1 MNDRP
6 INFTEK
12 ETQVEEFDIKKIIYL
27 IRRQWYWLAFFG
39 FLGLLLA
46 YGYNKITKPR
56 YQINTSILVPEKS
69 DALNMKSIFQGIVDV
84 PKNNIYNQVEII
96 KSYYNI
102 NQALLNLNWRTSWYS
117 KNLFIWRDIYKQ
129 EPFDVQETPNFMNTT
144 GIAVYI
150 KPTTDNKYIISYNAK
165 IEKDGQITDL
175 KFEGSGTFGQ
185 PFSNKYFNFTLLK
198 KINNFETISGQ
209 YYFVFNDINNLTRTY
224 QNKLNATITD
234 KKGDIIVC
242 SIESDQPYRGCDFL
256 NEVIKVYIE
265 GKMNFQSEA
274 QRRSLDFIN
283 TQLAGISDSLNTA
296 GAKFTNFR
304 SQNNIIDLGA
314 EGTLVM
320 NSLKEIESER
330 AQSKMQLDYF
340 QNLLKY
346 LKDNSDLKEI
356 VSPSVVGI
364 QDASLNALVLKLG
377 ELYNRRQVL
386 SFSAKENNPTLIMI
400 DKELNQVRNQLNE
413 NLRNLID
420 NATANIN
427 SQKERQDKINFQM
440 TKLPLKE
447 QKMVSI
453 QRQFNLTNDI
463 YTFLLQKRAETNISL
478 ASTMPDVQVIDT
490 ARPDLASPIGYS
502 PRILLSL
509 GFILGTGLPVA
520 FLLLFNF
527 FDDHIR
533 TQQDLEKNTRIPILG
548 NIMHSQ
554 TKSDL
559 VVHENPKS
567 NIAESFRAL
576 RTSLQFMLSGPLGK
590 VLSIHSTNPG
600 EGKSFFSVNLATIL
614 AMNNK
619 KVLIIGA
626 DLRKPRLHKVFNL
639 SNENGLSNYLI
650 GIDSIDQ
657 IIFPT
662 CVDNLSLLTSGPIPP
677 NPAEILGKPEMKNLI
692 DSFRS
697 KFDYIIIDN
706 APTAMVTDGHIVS
719 VLSDLN
725 IFILRYGYS
734 RKHEIEMI
742 NQYANQKTIENIALV
757 VNDIKPNSFGN
768 TYYKYYQ
775 YEADQRSYYSDEEDE
790 KKFLRKKK
798 VKATS

>member
-1 MNDRP
+1 MNENST
-6 INFTEK
+6 NFAERGN
-12 ETQVEEFDIKKIIYL
+12 QEEELDVKKIIYL
-27 IRRQWYWLAFFG
+27 IRRHWHWLALFG
-39 FLGLLLA
+39 TIGIILA
-46 YGYNKITKPR
+46 YGYIKITKPK
-56 YQINTSILVPEKS
+56 YQISTSVLVPEKS
-69 DALNMKSIFQGIVDV
+69 DALNMKSIFQGVIDM

-117 KNLFIWRDIYKQ
+117 KDLFIWKDIYKQ
-129 EPFDVQETPNFMNTT
+129 EPFDVQEAQNFINPK
-144 GIAVYI
+144 GIAIYI
-150 KPTTDNKYIISYNAK
+150 TPTSNDNYKISV
-165 IEKDGQITDL
+165 DGQIEIDHRITDIKL
-175 KFEGSGTFGQ
+175 EGSGTFGR
-185 PFSNKYFNFTLLK
+185 PFINKNFNFTLLK
-198 KINNFETISGQ
+198 KVDNFQAITGR
-209 YYFVFNDINNLTRTY
+209 YYFVFNDLNDATLAYQKKLT
-224 QNKLNATITD
+224 ATLKD
-234 KKGDIIVC
+234 KKGDIIEC
-242 SIESDQPYRGCDFL
+242 SIEGEEPYRDGDFL

-283 TQLAGISDSLNTA
+283 TQLTGISDSLNSA
-296 GAKFTNFR
+296 GTKFTNFR

-314 EGTLVM
+314 EGKLVM
-320 NSLKEIESER
+320 DNLKEIESEQ
-330 AQSKMQLDYF
+330 AKSQMQLDYF

-346 LKDNSDLKEI
+346 LNNTSDLKQL

-364 QDASLNALVLKLG
+364 QDVSLNALVLKLG

-386 SFSAKENNPTLIMI
+386 SFSAKENNPTLVMI

-427 SQKERQDKINFQM
+427 SQRERQDKISFQLN
-440 TKLPLKE
+440 KLPMKE
-447 QKMVSI
+447 QKMVNI
-453 QRQFNLTNDI
+453 QRQFNLTNEI

-478 ASTMPDVQVIDT
+478 ASTTPDVQVIDV
-490 ARPDLASPIGYS
+490 ARPETAK
-502 PRILLSL
+502 LLGLSSQVLLGL
-509 GFILGTGLPVA
+509 GFVLGTGLPIA
-520 FLLLFNF
+520 LLLLFNF

-533 TQQDLEKNTRIPILG
+533 TQQDLERNTSIPILG
-548 NIMHSQ
+548 HIMHSQ

-576 RTSLQFMLSGPLGK
+576 RTNLQFMLSGPLGK

-600 EGKSFFSVNLATIL
+600 EGKSFSSVNLATIL

-626 DLRKPRLHKVFNL
+626 DMRKPRLHKIFSL
-639 SNENGLSNYLI
+639 PNENGLSNYLI
-650 GIDSIDQ
+650 GVDSIDQ
-657 IIFPT
+657 IILPT
-662 CVDNLSLLTSGPIPP
+662 SVENLSILPSGPIPP
-677 NPAEILGKPEMKNLI
+677 NPAEILGKPEMKTLI
-692 DSFRS
+692 DSLRS
-697 KFDYIIIDN
+697 KFDYVIIDN

-719 VLSDLN
+719 HLSDLN
-725 IFILRYGYS
+725 IFILRYGFS

-742 NQYANQKTIENIALV
+742 NQYANQKTIENITMI

-768 TYYKYYQ
+768 SYYKYYQ
-775 YEADQRSYYSDEEDE
+775 YEADQRSYYSEEE
-790 KKFLRKKK
+790 EGKKHRWKKK
-798 VKATS
+798 NKTTA

>member
-1 MNDRP
+1 MNYDNTNLNEGVNP
-6 INFTEK
+6 
-12 ETQVEEFDIKKIIYL
+12 EESFDIKKLIYL
-27 IRRQWYWLAFFG
+27 LTRQWRWLSLFG
-39 FLGLLLA
+39 ILGIVLA
-46 YGYNKITKPR
+46 YGYIKISKPQ
-56 YQINTSILVPEKS
+56 YQISTSVMIPEKS

-117 KNLFIWRDIYKQ
+117 KDLFVWRDIYKQ
-129 EPFDVQETPNFMNTT
+129 EPFDVQEAQNFINPT
-144 GIAVYI
+144 GIAIYI
-150 KPTTDNKYIISYNAK
+150 TPTTNDNYTISVNSK
-165 IEKDGQITDL
+165 LENERQISNV
-175 KFEGSGTFGQ
+175 KFEGSGTFGR
-185 PFSNKYFNFTLLK
+185 PFVNKYFNFTLLK
-198 KINNFETISGQ
+198 KVNNFETTSGK
-209 YYFVFNDINNLTRTY
+209 YYFVFNDLN
-224 QNKLNATITD
+224 NATLAYQKQLVTTLKD
-234 KKGDIIVC
+234 KKGDIIEC
-242 SIESDQPYRGCDFL
+242 SIKGEDPYREGDFL

-283 TQLAGISDSLNTA
+283 AQLSGISDSLNTA
-296 GAKFTNFR
+296 GTKFSNFR

-314 EGTLVM
+314 EGKLVM
-320 NSLKEIESER
+320 DNLKEIESEQ
-330 AQSKMQLDYF
+330 AKSKMQLDYF

-346 LKDNSDLKEI
+346 LNNTSDLKQL

-427 SQKERQDKINFQM
+427 SQKERQDKISFQM
-440 TKLPLKE
+440 NKLPQKE
-447 QKMVSI
+447 QKMVNI
-453 QRQFNLTNDI
+453 QRQFNLTNEV
-463 YTFLLQKRAETNISL
+463 YTFMLQKRAETNIAL
-478 ASTMPDVQVIDT
+478 ASTIPDVQVIDV
-490 ARPDLASPIGYS
+490 ARPETASPIGPNS
-502 PRILLSL
+502 KVLLSL
-509 GFILGTGLPVA
+509 GFILGTGLPIA
-520 FLLLFNF
+520 LILIFNF

-533 TQQDLEKNTRIPILG
+533 TQQDLERSTSIPILG

-554 TKSDL
+554 LKSDL

-576 RTSLQFMLSGPLGK
+576 RTNMQFMLSGSLGH
-590 VLSIHSTNPG
+590 VLSIHSANPG
-600 EGKSFFSVNLATIL
+600 EGKSFSSVNLATIL

-626 DLRKPRLHKVFNL
+626 DMRKPRLHKIFNL
-639 SNENGLSNYLI
+639 PNENGLSNYLI
-650 GIDSIDQ
+650 GVDSIDQ

-662 CVDNLSLLTSGPIPP
+662 TVENLSFLPSGPIPP
-677 NPAEILGKPEMKNLI
+677 NPAEILGRPEMKIMI
-692 DSFRS
+692 DSLRS
-697 KFDYIIIDN
+697 RFDYIIIDN

-719 VLSDLN
+719 QLSDLN
-725 IFILRYGYS
+725 VFILRYGFS

-742 NQYANQKTIENIALV
+742 NQYANKKTIENITIV

-768 TYYKYYQ
+768 AYYKYYQ
-775 YEADQRSYYSDEEDE
+775 YEADQRSYYSDEEDG
-790 KKFLRKKK
+790 KKHRKKK
-798 VKATS
+798 KEKV

>member
-1 MNDRP
+1 MNENST
-6 INFTEK
+6 NFTEK
-12 ETQVEEFDIKKIIYL
+12 NHEEEFDFKKIIYL
-27 IRRQWYWLAFFG
+27 IRRQWHWLALFG
-39 FLGLLLA
+39 ALGITMAFL
-46 YGYNKITKPR
+46 YTKITKPK
-56 YQINTSILVPEKS
+56 YQISTSILVPEKS

-102 NQALLNLNWRTSWYS
+102 NQALLNLNWRTSWFS
-117 KNLFIWRDIYKQ
+117 KNMFIWRDIYKQ
-129 EPFDVQETPNFMNTT
+129 EPFDVQETQNFMNTT
-144 GIAVYI
+144 GIAIYI
-150 KPTTDNKYIISYNAK
+150 TPTSDDNYMISFNDK
-165 IEKDGQITDL
+165 IDKGGQITDI
-175 KFEGSGTFGQ
+175 KFEGIGTFGR
-185 PFSNKYFNFTLLK
+185 PFVNKYFNFTLLK
-198 KINNFETISGQ
+198 KINSFEAISGQ
-209 YYFVFNDINNLTRTY
+209 YYFIFNDINNITRVY
-224 QNKLNATITD
+224 QHKLEATITD

-242 SIESDQPYRGCDFL
+242 SIKGEHPYRESDFL

-283 TQLAGISDSLNTA
+283 TQLTGISDSLNTT
-296 GAKFTNFR
+296 GTKFTNFR

-314 EGTLVM
+314 EGTIVM

-330 AQSKMQLDYF
+330 AKSQIQLDYF

-346 LKDNSDLKEI
+346 LNNTTDLKQL

-386 SFSAKENNPTLIMI
+386 SFSAKENNPTLLMI
-400 DKELNQVRNQLNE
+400 DKELNQVRNQLSE

-440 TKLPLKE
+440 NKLPLKE
-447 QKMVSI
+447 QKMVNI
-453 QRQFNLTNDI
+453 QRQYNLTNDI

-478 ASTMPDVQVIDT
+478 ASTIPDVQVIDV
-490 ARPDLASPIGYS
+490 ARPDLASPIGYGLK
-502 PRILLSL
+502 IILSL
-509 GFILGTGLPVA
+509 GFILGTGLPVV
-520 FLLLFNF
+520 FLLLINF

-533 TQQDLEKNTRIPILG
+533 TQQDLENNTRIPILG

-554 TKSDL
+554 KRSDL

-576 RTSLQFMLSGPLGK
+576 RTNLQFMLSGPLGK

-600 EGKSFFSVNLATIL
+600 EGKSFSSVNLATIL
-614 AMNNK
+614 AMNSK

-626 DLRKPRLHKVFNL
+626 DMRKPRLHKVFNL
-639 SNENGLSNYLI
+639 QNENGLSNYLI
-650 GIDSIDQ
+650 GADTIDQ

-662 CVDNLSLLTSGPIPP
+662 LIENLSFLPSGPIPP
-677 NPAEILGKPEMKNLI
+677 NPSEILGKPELKILI
-692 DSFRS
+692 DSLRAR
-697 KFDYIIIDN
+697 FDYIVIDN

-719 VLSDLN
+719 HLSDLN
-725 IFILRYGYS
+725 VFILRYGFS
-734 RKHEIEMI
+734 RKHQIEMI
-742 NQYANQKTIENIALV
+742 NQYAYQKTIENITIV

-768 TYYKYYQ
+768 AYYKYYQ
-775 YEADQRSYYSDEEDE
+775 YEADQRSYYSDEEDG
-790 KKFLRKKK
+790 KKHRRRKKN
-798 VKATS
+798 KATI